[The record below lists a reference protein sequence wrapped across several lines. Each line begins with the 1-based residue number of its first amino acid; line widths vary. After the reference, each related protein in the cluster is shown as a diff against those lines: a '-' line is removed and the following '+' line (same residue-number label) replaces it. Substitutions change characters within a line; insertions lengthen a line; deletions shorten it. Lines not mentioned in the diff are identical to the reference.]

1 MFQEITASKVPA
13 KELQEV
19 ITLTVVDLPQTVQP
33 LRTQATLETVLR
45 RAAPL
50 RVQLEMMV
58 VMWPD

>member
-19 ITLTVVDLPQTVQP
+19 ITLTVVDLPQTVQ
-33 LRTQATLETVLR
+33 TLETVLR

>member
-19 ITLTVVDLPQTVQP
+19 ITLTVVDLPQTVQ
-33 LRTQATLETVLR
+33 TLETVL